1 MWRLLENE
9 VKKEIKVNKQGFI
22 GYYNRLFVVVVVV
35 MIKI

>member
-22 GYYNRLFVVVVVV
+22 GCYNRLFVVVVVV